1 MSSAKLTLLG
11 FNSYFNNMNDD
22 LFKYLTVPTGLTK
35 ETLTDN
41 ILMRGGEFEV
51 LYSDPDF
58 MQKSIGAWSEKW
70 QGTMKRWVDA
80 LAIDYNPLE
89 NYDRFEDWTD
99 ENEGSGASSSESIS
113 NRGSG
118 RSESTSSKSES
129 TDTQTN
135 ERDSKNPPTH
145 TTEKSSF
152 DSSTYQPYTKE
163 TDTGKWTQ
171 KDEVEGTQ
179 STGFSASE
187 NENINV
193 KDNNSSV
200 LNNNAVHSG
209 RIHGNIGVTTSQ
221 QMLTQEL
228 ELGYWN
234 VYEKIT
240 ELFLQEFVIPVYS

>member
-11 FNSYFNNMNDD
+11 FNSYFDNKNDD

-99 ENEGSGASSSESIS
+99 ANEGSGASSSESIS
-113 NRGSG
+113 NRGSNRTENTSG
-118 RSESTSSKSES
+118 ESSS
-129 TDTQTN
+129 TDNQTN
-135 ERDSKNPPTH
+135 ERDSQNPPTH
-145 TTEKSSF
+145 TTQKSAY
-152 DSSTYQPYTKE
+152 DSNDFQPYTKE

-171 KDEVEGTQ
+171 KDVISGEQ
-179 STGFSASE
+179 SSNTSATESDI
-187 NENINV
+187 INV

-200 LNNNAVHSG
+200 LNNNAEHSG